1 MHFYNF
7 VGYCSMLTDEKR
19 VGTYVEALKE
29 VINSESIV
37 LDLGAGTGIFSIL
50 ACEFGAK
57 KVYAVEANHLI
68 NLLKDVIKE
77 KGYESKIEIIQ
88 KFSTHIELEEK
99 ANVLISDIHGGFP
112 LFESSIET
120 IIDARERLLTKD
132 AVLMPRREI
141 IYFAVSNSEQIYHQN
156 INQYLQ
162 EFHGFRIPSAE
173 RLVFNRYFSAK
184 DPSEKL
190 LTEPGVFADIDFRT
204 NNETSFEKEFEW
216 KILEDGVAHGLRGWF
231 ENEITDSRGLSN
243 SIEIEKTTY
252 SSPFFP
258 FEKEV
263 EVQKNDV
270 VSSYVSA
277 KYQSGDYVWSW
288 RTQIFEQGDKNK
300 IKADFNQSQFAAMYL
315 NPQQVMKKSEYFVPV
330 KNETAEID
338 LFILDQMDGKK
349 MQGDI
354 ADALVERYSKKF
366 KSYDDAVEYIF
377 GLSQRYC
384 E

>member
-7 VGYCSMLTDEKR
+7 VGYCSMLTDEMR
-19 VGTYVEALKE
+19 VGAYVKALKE
-29 VINSESIV
+29 VINSESVV

-57 KVYAVEANHLI
+57 KVYSVEVNQLI
-68 NLLKDVIKE
+68 NLLKDVVKE
-77 KGYESKIEIIQ
+77 KGYESRIEIIQ
-88 KFSTHIELEEK
+88 NLSTKIELKEK

-120 IIDARERLLTKD
+120 IIDARERLLTED
-132 AVLMPRREI
+132 AILMPRKET
-141 IYFAVSNSEQIYHQN
+141 IYFAVSQTEEIYKQN
-156 INQYLQ
+156 ISQYLE

-173 RLVFNRYFSAK
+173 RLVFNQYFSAK
-184 DPSEKL
+184 DKSEKL
-190 LTEPGVFADIDFRT
+190 LTEPGVLAEINYRT
-204 NNETSFEKEFEW
+204 IKETSFEKEFQWEFA
-216 KILEDGVAHGLRGWF
+216 EDGTAHGLRGWF
-231 ENEITDSRGLSN
+231 ENELFDDIGVSN

-258 FEKEV
+258 FEKVV
-263 EVQKNDV
+263 EIKKGDTI
-270 VSSYVSA
+270 SAHVSA

-288 RTQIFEQGDKNK
+288 KTQIFENGDKNK
-300 IKADFNQSQFAAMYL
+300 IKADFNQSQLASMYL
-315 NPQQVMKKSEYFVPV
+315 DSKQVMKKSEYFVPV

-338 LFILDQMDGKK
+338 LFILDQMDGEN

-354 ADALVERYSKKF
+354 ADTLVKRYSERF
-366 KSYDDAVEYIF
+366 KSFDDAIDYLF

-384 E
+384 K

>member
-1 MHFYNF
+1 
-7 VGYCSMLTDEKR
+7 MLTDEKR

-173 RLVFNRYFSAK
+173 RLVFNRFFSAK

-263 EVQKNDV
+263 
-270 VSSYVSA
+270 
-277 KYQSGDYVWSW
+277 
-288 RTQIFEQGDKNK
+288 
-300 IKADFNQSQFAAMYL
+300 
-315 NPQQVMKKSEYFVPV
+315 
-330 KNETAEID
+330 
-338 LFILDQMDGKK
+338 
-349 MQGDI
+349 
-354 ADALVERYSKKF
+354 
-366 KSYDDAVEYIF
+366 
-377 GLSQRYC
+377 LSRRANH
-384 E
+384 